1 MATSNQGKSDKLSQA
16 RANLEQSKKRLEQI
30 KAGVNS
36 SKLAPAEAEMNIN
49 NEQLSRESSRRPT
62 NQLSGKKILFYYE
75 QLGNTTEVFAGTS
88 TVVIALTT
96 ALVSRENILLD
107 VTGNDINYPETYQGV
122 NFIPLPKLE
131 NLEKFLS
138 DYDIVVFATYLKRF
152 SECRKPSKQ
161 IWILHIH
168 NWRLATNEVNHIDKF
183 DLFIC
188 LSDIHRQAIASQ
200 GVPMNKISVVP
211 NFTDTKVFT
220 PKPIERKPHSIM
232 FAGAIVDHKG
242 LHILLAALP
251 EIRRNFPDTEVHI
264 YGSASLWKDRTDE
277 YEKELRSQQ
286 LSGVYFHG
294 AVANSEMPQ
303 IYPQHGIIAVPSQ
316 EESFGM
322 VAVEAQ
328 ACGCIPVVHN
338 AGGVAATLIEGETGF
353 LYWPNTPEE
362 LAKTII
368 RVFKIID
375 GDDSIRERA
384 INFVRKNLDKTVVLT
399 RYIDVFKEVVSKFK
413 PGRFPQPTNTKN
425 ISNDIALIDKILV
438 DIKNLPGDFQPAGAL
453 PYTVLEAIANYAKE
467 HPINNSV
474 ETGCGVSTILLSNI
488 SKINHKCFALPR
500 GDLDTV
506 KLSPLLNKNTIE
518 FIEGP
523 TQKNLPYYSFS
534 EKLQLALI
542 DGAHGYPFP
551 EIDYYFIY
559 PYLDQ
564 GALLIIDDIWIP
576 TIQNLYLFLKEDEM
590 FELLEVI
597 GNRTAL
603 FRRTNAVLLDPYGDG
618 WWVQNYN
625 KQRFPLGEF
634 EPEFRQNIRESLW
647 PSSQK
652 VDSYFEMIR
661 EPKIKEW
668 VPPCNGDLISSN
680 LRQLG
685 IEVVDYLVDIIE
697 YKKYFQD
704 AGYLKNFPEYQF
716 SLPEKSLEHHLAIK
730 LLKLSSSDIYIEVAS
745 EAPIAPKIYPRLYGV
760 RSYVHS
766 PAYPS
771 GINQEMIGG
780 NATNLP
786 LPDGFATKIAVHT
799 FSSFEEDA
807 DMGFIKEAARLL
819 KPGGS
824 LCILPLYLFDEYAIQ
839 TDPVTAISTG
849 GVKFEE
855 DARVYCSLGW
865 GHRHARF
872 YDPQHLFDRICRNLN
887 GLKLKIFRIKNAK
900 QVDESC
906 YIQFAAVLEKPLDT
920 TFGELDQQTSKV
932 SSSLNSPQHKSSV
945 SHPAKKNI
953 GNPNQLY
960 SMSSQPRIDVV
971 LQATGTHGWNFS
983 RGWVNVL
990 QRQGLLNRVF
1000 TPVAEWGALEPTN
1013 DDGLYEYLRNPEAD
1027 IMLLLGFDWHS
1038 QSLHNSPRWQN
1049 QWNQTR
1055 IKKVVTVP
1063 DSYLN
1068 DAVQN
1073 TPDWREQMSMAI
1085 QSTVPCVDAIICHHE
1100 PDVKYLR
1107 DQENIAKPII
1117 FSPFA
1122 VDTQYFYNNIS
1133 FRSRLDR
1140 AFFRGQVT
1148 NYHEN
1153 SPYKDR
1159 EKLIEH
1165 LSKCQSVD
1173 VHKLNMSCLLHPVE
1187 AVQSY
1192 AETLNK
1198 YKILL
1203 SLPSLSPTLVSRTF
1217 ESLGC
1222 GGLLLQSQII
1232 GEKSNQL
1239 FRDWEHLVYYNP
1251 ENPDDLTEKIEYLL
1265 KNPDLAEEIADR
1277 GYNLC
1282 QEKHTI
1288 ECRIKELIEWADS
1301 GFKVSEDTSKTSDAK
1316 GSIILKSE
1324 VLNHKTKNL
1333 QRQNKNSLL
1342 VAVDGVFFQL
1352 NNTGIARVWKSL
1364 LEEWVKDGFAKNIL
1378 VLDRGGTAPKIS
1390 GMRYRQIP
1398 KYSYNDTDGDRQILQ
1413 QVCDE
1418 EGVDVFISTYYTT
1431 PLSTPSVFMGYDM
1444 IPELMAQNL
1453 DHPMWQEKHRGIRH
1467 ASTYITISENTKR
1480 DLAGCFPDILVDSI
1494 TVAHCGIDSNFT
1506 PASQEEIIEFTSKY
1520 EIRKP
1525 YFLVVGE
1532 RIGWKKYKNTTI
1544 FFKSFYSLPNWRG
1557 FEIVCTGG
1565 QSQLED
1571 EIKAHVK
1578 NDSGVHLLKLS
1589 DAELKVAY
1597 SGAVALVYSS
1607 LYEGFGMPVAEA
1619 MACGCPVITCPYAS
1633 LPEVGGNAVLYVSGR
1648 DVNELVEAMTKV
1660 QQMELRESLIRLG
1673 LEQSKQFSWSK
1684 MAEIVKSVL
1693 IKTAGRKEHQSVKNI
1708 VNVTTDNYKVSAI
1721 VSTYNSEKFIRGR
1734 LENLVNQTLYTQGQL
1749 EIIVIDSNSEQN
1761 ERSIVKEFQNKYPH
1775 IIYERTPNR
1784 ETIYAAWNRGIKM
1797 CHGQYVINANA
1808 DDRFAT
1814 NALEIMANQLDN
1826 EHHLSAIYGNW
1837 LITALENDSFDSNSD
1852 KFNFYYP
1859 EFIPPLL
1866 LYYQITTHAPLIKRS
1881 VFDQIGYYR
1890 DDMKVFG
1897 DRDFML
1903 RFYDNGLMAQKIPDI
1918 VGLYYENFNSVSMG
1932 EIGQIA
1938 VENEYNPLRENYLKP
1953 QNLCRLF
1960 GYNSVVDNSNL
1971 AQLYAVL
1978 GAWGKDCYIWKTHIV
1993 SDIAFA
1999 EKVLCRALEL
2009 DQTNSLALNNL
2020 GIIRATQGNYQQATE
2035 MLNLALQHSNNN
2047 QQNIQNNIAAVN
2059 NQCNTFAD
2067 YFWVKPSM
2075 QMFVPR
2081 SQLTNSST
2089 LEKSLVSVIIPT
2101 KDRPE
2106 MLPQAIQSVLNQTFT
2121 ELEIIVVNDGGVDV
2135 QSVISCLNTRGN
2147 IVYKK
2152 HDHALDRSAARNTG
2166 IRAAR
2171 GKYIAYLDDDDIYYP
2186 NHIETLVK
2194 FLENSEYK
2202 IAYTDAV
2209 MAQQEKQNGEYVTIN
2224 RSVPYSLDFD
2234 KEKILVSNCTP
2245 NLCLMHEKSCLDE
2258 VGLFDETLS
2267 THEDW
2272 DLIIRLS
2279 RQFDIAHIKETTC
2292 EFTQRN
2298 DCTNTSTNNRVDF
2311 PRTREIIYNRY
2322 RQYAEANPT
2331 ILEAQKEAFIAEAKE
2346 LAQQV
2351 QNLQSQVVQK
2361 ESHLQQA
2368 QAVKSQL
2375 AVQVET
2381 LQRATQEVQAKLEA
2395 SQSEKEWVKSQFSS
2409 WKQTAEEMQLELER
2423 SRLKLKQT
2431 QSQLEQSALNL
2442 MKF

>member
-1 MATSNQGKSDKLSQA
+1 MAMSNQENSDKFLEA
-16 RANLEQSKKRLEQI
+16 KANLERSKKRLEQI
-30 KAGVNS
+30 KAGVNRS
-36 SKLAPAEAEMNIN
+36 LAPAVADMNIN
-49 NEQLSRESSRRPT
+49 NDQLSPESSRPPT
-62 NQLSGKKILFYYE
+62 HQLSGKKILFYYE

-96 ALVSRENILLD
+96 ALVSRESILLD

-122 NFIPLPKLE
+122 NFIPLPKSE

-138 DYDIVVFATYLKRF
+138 DYDIVVFATYLKIF
-152 SECRKPSKQ
+152 SECQKPSKQ

-168 NWRLATNEVNHIDKF
+168 NWQLATNEVNHIDKF

-220 PKPIERKPHSIM
+220 PKPIVRKPHSIM

-251 EIRRNFPDTEVHI
+251 EIRSNFPDTEVHI

-277 YEKELRSQQ
+277 YEKELISQQ

-294 AVANSEMPQ
+294 AVPNSQMPQ

-338 AGGVAATLIEGETGF
+338 TSGVAATLVEGETGF

-375 GDDSIRERA
+375 GDGSIRERA

-399 RYIDVFKEVVSKFK
+399 RYIDVLQEVLSKVK
-413 PGRFPQPTNTKN
+413 PRQLPQQVNAKN
-425 ISNDIALIDKILV
+425 LSKDIALIDRVLAE
-438 DIKNLPGDFQPAGAL
+438 IKNLPGDFQPAGAL
-453 PYTVLEAIANYAKE
+453 PHTVLEAIANYAKD

-506 KLSPLLNKNTIE
+506 KSSPLLNKATIE
-518 FIEGP
+518 FVEGP
-523 TQKNLPYYSFS
+523 TQKNLPRHNFS

-603 FRRTNAVLLDPYGDG
+603 FRRTNAALLDPYGDG

-634 EPEFRQNIRESLW
+634 EPELRQNIRESLW
-647 PSSQK
+647 PSPQK
-652 VDSYFEMIR
+652 VDSYFDQIR

-668 VPPCNGDLISSN
+668 VPPCNGDLISSSF
-680 LRQLG
+680 RQLG

-697 YKKYFQD
+697 YQKYFQD
-704 AGYLKNFPEYQF
+704 AGYLKNFPEYHF
-716 SLPEKSLEHHLAIK
+716 CLPEKSLEHYLAIQ
-730 LLKLSSSDIYIEVAS
+730 LLNLSSSDIYIEVAS
-745 EAPIAPKIYPRLYGV
+745 EAAISPKIYQHLYGV
-760 RSYVHS
+760 KSYVHS
-766 PAYPS
+766 SAYPS
-771 GINQEMIGG
+771 GINQDMIGG
-780 NATNLP
+780 NVTNLP
-786 LPDGFATKIAVHT
+786 LSDGFATKIAVHT
-799 FSSFEEDA
+799 FSSFEEDS

-824 LCILPLYLFDEYAIQ
+824 VCILPLYLFDKYAVQ
-839 TDPVTAISTG
+839 TDPITAISTG

-855 DARVYCSLGW
+855 DAMVYCSLGW

-872 YDPQHLFDRICRNLN
+872 YDPQHFFDRICRNLN
-887 GLKLKIFRIKNAK
+887 GLKLKIYRIKNAK
-900 QVDESC
+900 EVDDSC
-906 YIQFAAVLEKPLDT
+906 YIQFAAVLEKPLDDN
-920 TFGELDQQTSKV
+920 TFGLDQETAKII
-932 SSSLNSPQHKSSV
+932 SSQHKSNL
-945 SHPAKKNI
+945 SHPQKKTV
-953 GNPNQLY
+953 GKPNQFS
-960 SMSSQPRIDVV
+960 SMSSKPRIDVV

-1000 TPVAEWGALEPTN
+1000 TPVAEWGALEPTD
-1013 DDGLYEYLRNPEAD
+1013 DDGLYEYLINPEAD
-1027 IMLLLGFDWHS
+1027 IILLLGFDWHS

-1049 QWNQTR
+1049 QWNQAR

-1073 TPDWREQMSMAI
+1073 TPGWREQMSMAI
-1085 QSTVPCVDAIICHHE
+1085 QSTVPCVDGIICHHE

-1122 VDTQYFYNNIS
+1122 VDTQYFYKNIS
-1133 FRSRLDR
+1133 FRGRLDR

-1173 VHKLNMSCLLHPVE
+1173 VHKLDMSCLLDPVE

-1192 AETLNK
+1192 AKTLNK

-1239 FRDWEHLVYYNP
+1239 FRDWEHLVYYNS
-1251 ENPDDLTEKIEYLL
+1251 ENPDDLIEKIEYLL

-1277 GYNLC
+1277 GYQLC
-1282 QEKHTI
+1282 QKKHTI
-1288 ECRIKELIEWADS
+1288 ECRVKELIEWADS
-1301 GFKVSEDTSKTSDAK
+1301 GFRVSEDTPKTSEATR
-1316 GSIILKSE
+1316 SIILKSQ
-1324 VLNHKTKNL
+1324 VLNRTTNL
-1333 QRQNKNSLL
+1333 HRQSKNSLL

-1364 LEEWVKDGFAKNIL
+1364 LEEWVKDGFAKDIL
-1378 VLDRGGTAPKIS
+1378 VLDRAGTAPKIL
-1390 GMRYRQIP
+1390 GIRYRLI
-1398 KYSYNDTDGDRQILQ
+1398 SEYNYDDTDRDRQMLQ

-1453 DHPMWQEKHRGIRH
+1453 DQPMWHEKHKGIRH
-1467 ASTYITISENTKR
+1467 ASAYITISENTQR
-1480 DLAGCFPDILVDSI
+1480 DLAGCFPNISVDSI
-1494 TVAHCGIDSNFT
+1494 TVAHCGTDSNFS

-1520 EIRKP
+1520 ESRKP

-1532 RIGWKKYKNTTI
+1532 RIGWKKYKNTNI
-1544 FFKSFYSLPNWRG
+1544 FFEAFYNMPNWQD
-1557 FEIVCTGG
+1557 FEIVCTG
-1565 QSQLED
+1565 SSLQLED
-1571 EIKAHVK
+1571 EIKVHVK
-1578 NDSGVHLLKLS
+1578 DNRVHLLRLS
-1589 DAELKVAY
+1589 DTELKAAY
-1597 SGAVALVYSS
+1597 SGAVALVYPS
-1607 LYEGFGMPVAEA
+1607 LYEGFGMPLAEA

-1648 DVNELVEAMTKV
+1648 DVNELVEAMIKV
-1660 QQMELRESLIRLG
+1660 QQPEVRESLIRLG

-1693 IKTAGRKEHQSVKNI
+1693 IEMAMVKGYNPI
-1708 VNVTTDNYKVSAI
+1708 ENTVSLPTDNYKVSAI

-1797 CHGQYVINANA
+1797 CHGKYVINANA

-1814 NALEIMANQLDN
+1814 NALEIMVNKLDDDR
-1826 EHHLSAIYGNW
+1826 HLSAVYGDW
-1837 LITALENDSFDSNSD
+1837 LITKLENDSFDSNSE
-1852 KFNFYYP
+1852 KFNFSYP

-1866 LYYQITTHAPLIKRS
+1866 LYYQITTHAALIKKS
-1881 VFDQIGYYR
+1881 VFDQIGYYK
-1890 DDMKVFG
+1890 DEMKVFG
-1897 DRDFML
+1897 DREFML
-1903 RFYDNGLMAQKIPDI
+1903 RFSANGLMAKKIPDI
-1918 VGLYYENFNSVSMG
+1918 VGLYYENPNSISMG
-1932 EIGQIA
+1932 EVGYA
-1938 VENEYNPLRENYLKP
+1938 ALENEYEPLRQEYLELEILSK
-1953 QNLCRLF
+1953 LF
-1960 GYNSVVDNSNL
+1960 GYNSL
-1971 AQLYAVL
+1971 
-1978 GAWGKDCYIWKTHIV
+1978 
-1993 SDIAFA
+1993 
-1999 EKVLCRALEL
+1999 L
-2009 DQTNSLALNNL
+2009 DQS
-2020 GIIRATQGNYQQATE
+2020 
-2035 MLNLALQHSNNN
+2035 
-2047 QQNIQNNIAAVN
+2047 
-2059 NQCNTFAD
+2059 
-2067 YFWVKPSM
+2067 
-2075 QMFVPR
+2075 
-2081 SQLTNSST
+2081 
-2089 LEKSLVSVIIPT
+2089 
-2101 KDRPE
+2101 
-2106 MLPQAIQSVLNQTFT
+2106 
-2121 ELEIIVVNDGGVDV
+2121 
-2135 QSVISCLNTRGN
+2135 
-2147 IVYKK
+2147 
-2152 HDHALDRSAARNTG
+2152 
-2166 IRAAR
+2166 
-2171 GKYIAYLDDDDIYYP
+2171 
-2186 NHIETLVK
+2186 
-2194 FLENSEYK
+2194 
-2202 IAYTDAV
+2202 
-2209 MAQQEKQNGEYVTIN
+2209 
-2224 RSVPYSLDFD
+2224 
-2234 KEKILVSNCTP
+2234 
-2245 NLCLMHEKSCLDE
+2245 
-2258 VGLFDETLS
+2258 
-2267 THEDW
+2267 
-2272 DLIIRLS
+2272 
-2279 RQFDIAHIKETTC
+2279 
-2292 EFTQRN
+2292 
-2298 DCTNTSTNNRVDF
+2298 
-2311 PRTREIIYNRY
+2311 
-2322 RQYAEANPT
+2322 
-2331 ILEAQKEAFIAEAKE
+2331 
-2346 LAQQV
+2346 
-2351 QNLQSQVVQK
+2351 
-2361 ESHLQQA
+2361 
-2368 QAVKSQL
+2368 
-2375 AVQVET
+2375 
-2381 LQRATQEVQAKLEA
+2381 
-2395 SQSEKEWVKSQFSS
+2395 
-2409 WKQTAEEMQLELER
+2409 
-2423 SRLKLKQT
+2423 
-2431 QSQLEQSALNL
+2431 
-2442 MKF
+2442 

>member
-1 MATSNQGKSDKLSQA
+1 MATSNQEKSDKLSQA
-16 RANLEQSKKRLEQI
+16 RANLEQSKNHLEKI

-36 SKLAPAEAEMNIN
+36 SKLAPAAADIN
-49 NEQLSRESSRRPT
+49 NDQLIRESSRPPT
-62 NQLSGKKILFYYE
+62 HQLSGKKILFYYE

-122 NFIPLPKLE
+122 NFIPLPKSE
-131 NLEKFLS
+131 NLENFLS
-138 DYDIVVFATYLKRF
+138 DYDIVVFATYLKIF
-152 SECRKPSKQ
+152 SECQKPSKQ

-168 NWRLATNEVNHIDKF
+168 NWQLATNEVNHIDKF

-220 PKPIERKPHSIM
+220 PKPIERKPHYIM

-242 LHILLAALP
+242 LHILFAALP
-251 EIRRNFPDTEVHI
+251 EIRSNFPDTEVHI

-294 AVANSEMPQ
+294 AVPNSQMPQ
-303 IYPQHGIIAVPSQ
+303 IYPQYGIIAVPSQ

-338 AGGVAATLIEGETGF
+338 TSGVAATLVEGETGF

-384 INFVRKNLDKTVVLT
+384 INFVRKDLDKTVVLT
-399 RYIDVFKEVVSKFK
+399 RYIDVLKEVVSKFK
-413 PGRFPQPTNTKN
+413 PGQLPQQVNTKN
-425 ISNDIALIDKILV
+425 LSKDIALIDRVLAE
-438 DIKNLPGDFQPAGAL
+438 IKNLPGDFQPAGAL
-453 PYTVLEAIANYAKE
+453 PHTVLEAIANYAKD

-506 KLSPLLNKNTIE
+506 KSSPLLNKATIE

-523 TQKNLPYYSFS
+523 TQKNLPHHNFS

-603 FRRTNAVLLDPYGDG
+603 FRRTNAALLDPYGDG

-634 EPEFRQNIRESLW
+634 EPEFKQNIRESLW
-647 PSSQK
+647 PSPQK
-652 VDSYFEMIR
+652 VDSYFDQIR

-668 VPPCNGDLISSN
+668 VPPCNGDLISSSF
-680 LRQLG
+680 RQLG

-704 AGYLKNFPEYQF
+704 ASYLKNFPEYHF
-716 SLPEKSLEHHLAIK
+716 SLPEKSLEHYLAIQ
-730 LLKLSSSDIYIEVAS
+730 LLNLSSSDIYIEVAS
-745 EAPIAPKIYPRLYGV
+745 EAPIAPKIYQRLYGV
-760 RSYVHS
+760 KSYVHS
-766 PAYPS
+766 SAYPS
-771 GINQEMIGG
+771 GINQDMIGG
-780 NATNLP
+780 NVTNLP
-786 LPDGFATKIAVHT
+786 LSDGFATKIAVHT
-799 FSSFEEDA
+799 FSNFEEDA
-807 DMGFIKEAARLL
+807 DMGFIKDAARLL

-824 LCILPLYLFDEYAIQ
+824 VCILPLYLFDKYAVQ

-855 DARVYCSLGW
+855 DAMVYCSLGW

-872 YDPQHLFDRICRNLN
+872 YDPQHFFDRICRNLN
-887 GLKLKIFRIKNAK
+887 GLKLKIYRIKNAK
-900 QVDESC
+900 EVDESC
-906 YIQFAAVLEKPLDT
+906 YIQFAAVLEKPLDDNT
-920 TFGELDQQTSKV
+920 LGLDQETAKI
-932 SSSLNSPQHKSSV
+932 SSSPHKSSL
-945 SHPAKKNI
+945 SHPTKATLGK
-953 GNPNQLY
+953 PNQF
-960 SMSSQPRIDVV
+960 SSISSKPRIDVV
-971 LQATGTHGWNFS
+971 LPATGIHGWACS
-983 RGWVNVL
+983 RGWANVL
-990 QRQGLLNRVF
+990 QRQGLLHRVF
-1000 TPVAEWGALEPTN
+1000 TPVAEWGASEPTD

-1038 QSLHNSPRWQN
+1038 QPLHQTEKWRERWHNSHILKIA
-1049 QWNQTR
+1049 TL
-1055 IKKVVTVP
+1055 IECHSSATVQLSP
-1063 DSYLN
+1063 VWKQS
-1068 DAVQN
+1068 
-1073 TPDWREQMSMAI
+1073 MSNAI
-1085 QSTVPCVDAIICHHE
+1085 QSCVTCVDAIVCHHE
-1100 PDVKYLR
+1100 PDVAFLR
-1107 DQENIAKPII
+1107 SENITKPMIFSLLGIDTDYFTKRTDFKNKINRVFFRGNAPKHFHDITYELRRKLTELLTEKEYCDLLEYDPNVLAKPI
-1117 FSPFA
+1117 
-1122 VDTQYFYNNIS
+1122 
-1133 FRSRLDR
+1133 
-1140 AFFRGQVT
+1140 
-1148 NYHEN
+1148 
-1153 SPYKDR
+1153 K
-1159 EKLIEH
+1159 
-1165 LSKCQSVD
+1165 
-1173 VHKLNMSCLLHPVE
+1173 

-1192 AETLNK
+1192 ANKLSSYKFLLN
-1198 YKILL
+1198 
-1203 SLPSLSPTLVSRTF
+1203 LPSISLTMTSRTL
-1217 ESLGC
+1217 EILGC
-1222 GGLLLQSQII
+1222 GGLAIHYDVI
-1232 GEKSNQL
+1232 GEKCKEL

-1251 ENPDDLTEKIEYLL
+1251 ENPDDLIEKIEYLL

-1277 GYNLC
+1277 GYQLC

-1288 ECRIKELIEWADS
+1288 ECRVQELIEWAES
-1301 GFKVSEDTSKTSDAK
+1301 GFQVSEDTPKTSDTT
-1316 GSIILKSE
+1316 GSIILKSQG
-1324 VLNHKTKNL
+1324 LHKTKNMHL
-1333 QRQNKNSLL
+1333 QSSNNSLL
-1342 VAVDGVFFQL
+1342 VAVDGIFFQL

-1364 LEEWVKDGFAKNIL
+1364 LEEWVKDGFAKDII
-1378 VLDRGGTAPKIS
+1378 VLDRAGTAPKIS
-1390 GMRYRQIP
+1390 GIRYHLIP
-1398 KYSYNDTDGDRQILQ
+1398 EYNYDDTDRDRQILQ

-1418 EGVDVFISTYYTT
+1418 EGVDVFTSTYYTT

-1444 IPELMAQNL
+1444 IPELMEQNP
-1453 DHPMWQEKHRGIRH
+1453 DHPMWREKHRGIRH
-1467 ASTYITISENTKR
+1467 ASAYVTISENTKR
-1480 DLAGCFPDILVDSI
+1480 DLAGCFPNILVDSI

-1506 PASQEEIIEFTSKY
+1506 PVSQEEIIEFTLKY
-1520 EIRKP
+1520 EIRRP

-1532 RIGWKKYKNTTI
+1532 RLGWQKYKNTTI
-1544 FFKSFYSLPNWRG
+1544 FFEAFYNMPNWQDL
-1557 FEIVCTGG
+1557 EIVCIGSSL
-1565 QSQLED
+1565 QMED
-1571 EIKAHVK
+1571 EIKVHVK
-1578 NDSGVHLLKLS
+1578 DNRVHLLRLS
-1589 DAELKVAY
+1589 DTELKAAY
-1597 SGAVALVYSS
+1597 SGAVALVYPS

-1633 LPEVGGNAVLYVSGR
+1633 LPEVGGNAVLYVNGR
-1648 DVNELVEAMTKV
+1648 DVNELVEAMIKV
-1660 QQMELRESLIRLG
+1660 QQQEMRESPIRLG

-1693 IKTAGRKEHQSVKNI
+1693 IKTAGRKEPHPVKNI
-1708 VNVTTDNYKVSAI
+1708 VSVTTDNCKVSAI

-1734 LENLVNQTLYTQGQL
+1734 LDNLVNQTLYTKGQL

-1761 ERSIVKEFQNKYPH
+1761 EPSIVKEFQNKYPH
-1775 IIYERTPNR
+1775 IVYERTPNR

-1814 NALEIMANQLDN
+1814 NALEIMVNKLDD
-1826 EHHLSAIYGNW
+1826 ECHLSAVYGDW
-1837 LITALENDSFDSNSD
+1837 LITAVENDSFDSNSD
-1852 KFNFYYP
+1852 KFNFSYP

-1866 LYYQITTHAPLIKRS
+1866 LYYQITTHAALIKKS

-1918 VGLYYENFNSVSMG
+1918 VGLYYENLNSVSMG
-1932 EIGQIA
+1932 EVGQIA
-1938 VENEYNPLRENYLKP
+1938 VENEYKPLRDNYLQPK
-1953 QNLCRLF
+1953 NLCRLF
-1960 GYNSVVDNSNL
+1960 GYNSVVDSSHL

-1978 GAWGKDCYIWKTHIV
+1978 GAWGKDCYLWKTHIV
-1993 SDIAFA
+1993 SDINFA
-1999 EKVLCRALEL
+1999 EKVFCKALEL
-2009 DQTNSLALNNL
+2009 DQTNCLTLNNL

-2035 MLNLALQHSNNN
+2035 MLNLALQYSNSD

-2075 QMFVPR
+2075 PMFVPT

-2089 LEKSLVSVIIPT
+2089 LEKPLVSVIIPT

-2106 MLPQAIQSVLNQTFT
+2106 MLAQAIQSVLNQTFT
-2121 ELEIIVVNDGGVDV
+2121 ELEIIVVNDGGLDV
-2135 QSVISCLNTRGN
+2135 QLVISRLNTRGN

-2152 HDHALDRSAARNTG
+2152 HDRTLDRSAARNTG

-2209 MAQQEKQNGEYVTIN
+2209 MAEQKKENGEYVTIN
-2224 RSVPYSLDFD
+2224 RNVPYSIDFD
-2234 KEKILVSNCTP
+2234 KDKILVSNCTP

-2279 RQFDIAHIKETTC
+2279 RKFDIAHIKETTC

-2298 DCTNTSTNNRVDF
+2298 DGTNTSSHNRADF
-2311 PRTREIIYNRY
+2311 TRTREIIFNRY
-2322 RQYAEANPT
+2322 RQYAEANST

-2351 QNLQSQVVQK
+2351 QNLQSQIVQK
-2361 ESHLQQA
+2361 ESHLQQT
-2368 QAVKSQL
+2368 QAEKSQL
-2375 AVQVET
+2375 SAQVET
-2381 LQRATQEVQAKLEA
+2381 WQRSTQEVQAKLEA
-2395 SQSEKEWVKSQFSS
+2395 SQSEKEWVKSQLNS
-2409 WKQTAEEMQLELER
+2409 WKQTAGEMQIELER
-2423 SRLKLKQT
+2423 SRLKLKQA
-2431 QSQLEQSALNL
+2431 QLELDRSALNL
-2442 MKF
+2442 IK

>member
-1 MATSNQGKSDKLSQA
+1 MAISNHENSDKLSQA
-16 RANLEQSKKRLEQI
+16 KANLEQSKNRLQQI
-30 KAGVNS
+30 QAGINSYRVSVCDDVSVNND
-36 SKLAPAEAEMNIN
+36 KL
-49 NEQLSRESSRRPT
+49 
-62 NQLSGKKILFYYE
+62 NQEKSPHSTQELSGKKILFYYE
-75 QLGNTTEVFAGTS
+75 QLGNTTEIFAGTS
-88 TVVIALTT
+88 TIVIALTT
-96 ALVSRENILLD
+96 ALVSRENIL
-107 VTGNDINYPETYQGV
+107 VYATGNYVNYPETYQGV
-122 NFIPLPKLE
+122 NFIPLNKSD
-131 NLEKFLS
+131 NLQTFLS
-138 DYDIVVFATYLKRF
+138 DYDIVVFATYLNKF
-152 SECRKPSKQ
+152 CEYKKQAKQ

-168 NWRLATNEVNHIDKF
+168 NWQLATNEVNHIDKF
-183 DLFIC
+183 DRFIC
-188 LSDIHRQAIASQ
+188 LSDIHRLAIASQ
-200 GVPMNKISVVP
+200 GVPINKIRVVP

-242 LHILLAALP
+242 LHILFAALP
-251 EIRRNFPDTEVHI
+251 EIRSKFPDTEVNI

-277 YEKELRSQQ
+277 YEKELRGQQ

-322 VAVEAQ
+322 VAIEAQ

-338 AGGVAATLIEGETGF
+338 AGGVAATLVEGKTGF

-368 RVFKIID
+368 RVFEIID
-375 GDDSIRERA
+375 GDGSIRERA
-384 INFVRKNLDKTVVLT
+384 IKFITNNLDKTVILT

-413 PGRFPQPTNTKN
+413 PGHFPQPVNTKN
-425 ISNDIALIDKILV
+425 ISKDIALIDRVLA

-453 PYTVLEAIANYAKE
+453 PHTVLEAIANYAKDY
-467 HPINNSV
+467 PINNSL
-474 ETGCGVSTILLSNI
+474 ETGCGVSTLLLSNI
-488 SKINHKCFALPR
+488 SKINHKCFAFPR

-518 FIEGP
+518 FIEGA
-523 TQKNLPYYSFS
+523 TQKKLPHYSFS
-534 EKLQLALI
+534 EKLQLVLI

-603 FRRTNAVLLDPYGDG
+603 FRRTNSVLLDPYGDG
-618 WWVQNYN
+618 WWLQNYN

-634 EPEFRQNIRESLW
+634 DPELRQNIRESLW
-647 PSSQK
+647 PSPQK
-652 VDSYFEMIR
+652 VDSDFELIR

-668 VPPCNGDLISSN
+668 VPPCNGDLISSS

-697 YKKYFQD
+697 YKKYFKD

-760 RSYVHS
+760 TSYVHS
-766 PAYPS
+766 PAYPF

-799 FSSFEEDA
+799 FPSFEEDA

-824 LCILPLYLFDEYAIQ
+824 LCILPLYLFDEYAVQ

-855 DARVYCSLGW
+855 DAVVYCSLGW

-887 GLKLKIFRIKNAK
+887 GLKLKVYRIKNSK

-906 YIQFAAVLEKPLDT
+906 YIQFAAVLEKPLDDNT
-920 TFGELDQQTSKV
+920 LGLDQHTATISY
-932 SSSLNSPQHKSSV
+932 SLNSSQHKSSL
-945 SHPAKKNI
+945 SHQAKKTV
-953 GNPNQLY
+953 GNFNHFS
-960 SMSSQPRIDVV
+960 SMPSQPRIDVV

-983 RGWVNVL
+983 RGWANVL

-1000 TPVAEWGALEPTN
+1000 TPVAEWGALEPTD
-1013 DDGLYEYLRNPEAD
+1013 DDGLYEYLRNPQAD

-1038 QSLHNSPRWQN
+1038 QSLHNTPKWQN
-1049 QWNQTR
+1049 QWDKAR
-1055 IKKVVTVP
+1055 VKKVVTIP
-1063 DSYLN
+1063 DSYFN

-1073 TPDWREQMSMAI
+1073 THSWREQMSRAI
-1085 QSTVPCVDAIICHHE
+1085 KSTVPCVDAIICHHE
-1100 PDVKYLR
+1100 PDVSFLSEEEY
-1107 DQENIAKPII
+1107 IAKPII

-1122 VDTQYFYNNIS
+1122 VDTQYFHKNIS
-1133 FRSRLDR
+1133 FRERLDR

-1153 SPYKDR
+1153 SPYKNR
-1159 EKLIEH
+1159 GKLIEY
-1165 LSKCQSVD
+1165 LSLCQSVD
-1173 VHKLNMSCLLHPVE
+1173 VDKLDMSGLLRPVE

-1217 ESLGC
+1217 ESLAC
-1222 GGLLLQSQII
+1222 GGLVLQSQII
-1232 GEKSNQL
+1232 GGKSNEL
-1239 FRDWEHLVYYNP
+1239 FREWEHLVYYNS
-1251 ENPDDLTEKIEYLL
+1251 ENPDDLIEKIEYLL
-1265 KNPDLAEEIADR
+1265 KNPDLAEDIAAR
-1277 GYNLC
+1277 GYQLC

-1288 ECRIKELIEWADS
+1288 ECRIEELVKWADS
-1301 GFKVSEDTSKTSDAK
+1301 GFKVSEDTPKTSDAT
-1316 GSIILKSE
+1316 GQLILQSE
-1324 VLNHKTKNL
+1324 GLHKTTNL
-1333 QRQNKNSLL
+1333 HLQSSNNSLL
-1342 VAVDGVFFQL
+1342 VAVDGIFFQL

-1364 LEEWVKDGFAKNIL
+1364 LEEWVKDGFAKDIL
-1378 VLDRGGTAPKIS
+1378 VLDRAGTAPKIS
-1390 GMRYRQIP
+1390 GIRYHQIP
-1398 KYSYNDTDGDRQILQ
+1398 EYNYDDTDRDRQIIQ

-1418 EGVDVFISTYYTT
+1418 EGVNVFISTYYTT

-1444 IPELMAQNL
+1444 IPELMEQNP
-1453 DHPMWQEKHRGIRH
+1453 DHPMWREKHRGIRY
-1467 ASTYITISENTKR
+1467 ASAYVTISENTKR
-1480 DLAGCFPDILVDSI
+1480 DLAGCFPNILADSI
-1494 TVAHCGIDSNFT
+1494 TVAHCGIDSSFS
-1506 PASQEEIIEFTSKY
+1506 PATQEEIIGFKSKY

-1525 YFLVVGE
+1525 YFIVVGE
-1532 RIGWKKYKNTTI
+1532 RLGWKRYKNTTI
-1544 FFKSFYSLPNWRG
+1544 FFEAFDNLPNWQG
-1557 FEIVCTGG
+1557 LEIVCIG
-1565 QSQLED
+1565 SYLQLED
-1571 EIKAHVK
+1571 EIKVHVK
-1578 NDSGVHLLKLS
+1578 DKRVHLLKLS

-1597 SGAVALVYSS
+1597 SGAVALVYPS

-1633 LPEVGGNAVLYVSGR
+1633 IPEVGGNAVLYVSGR
-1648 DVNELVEAMTKV
+1648 DVNELIEAMIKV
-1660 QQMELRESLIRLG
+1660 QKHEVRESLIRLG
-1673 LEQSKQFSWSK
+1673 LEQCKQFYWSK
-1684 MAEIVKSVL
+1684 MAEIVKSIL
-1693 IKTAGRKEHQSVKNI
+1693 IKTAGQKHSLPIKNT
-1708 VNVTTDNYKVSAI
+1708 VSTPTYQYKVSAI

-1734 LENLVNQTLYTQGQL
+1734 LANLVDQTLYTQSQL

-1775 IIYERTPNR
+1775 IVYERTPDR
-1784 ETIYAAWNRGIKM
+1784 ETIYAAWNRGIRM
-1797 CHGQYVINANA
+1797 CHGEYVINANA
-1808 DDRFAT
+1808 DDRFAS
-1814 NALEIMANQLDN
+1814 NAIEIMAKKLDDRP
-1826 EHHLSAIYGNW
+1826 HLSAIYGDW
-1837 LITALENDSFDSNSD
+1837 LITRLENDSFDSTSD

-1866 LYYQITTHAPLIKRS
+1866 LYYQITTHAALIKKS
-1881 VFDQIGYYR
+1881 VFDRIGYYR

-1897 DRDFML
+1897 DREFML
-1903 RFYDNGLMAQKIPDI
+1903 RFSANGLMAKKIPDI
-1918 VGLYYENFNSVSMG
+1918 VGLYYENHKSISMG
-1932 EIGQIA
+1932 EVGYA
-1938 VENEYNPLRENYLKP
+1938 ALGNEYEPLRQEYLQP
-1953 QNLCRLF
+1953 QILSKLF
-1960 GYNSVVDNSNL
+1960 GYNYILNNSNL
-1971 AQLYAVL
+1971 AKLYAVL
-1978 GAWGKDCYIWKTHIV
+1978 GSFGKEFFVWNGQPV
-1993 SDIAFA
+1993 SDINFS
-1999 EKVLCRALEL
+1999 EQVLCKALEL
-2009 DQTNSLALNNL
+2009 DQTNFLALNNL
-2020 GIIRATQGNYQQATE
+2020 GIIRSTQENYQQAIE
-2035 MLNLALQHSNNN
+2035 MFNLALKHSNSDR
-2047 QQNIQNNIAAVN
+2047 QNIQANIAAVK

-2067 YFWVKPSM
+2067 YFWLKPSM
-2075 QMFVPR
+2075 PMFIR
-2081 SQLTNSST
+2081 TNQLANYSKV
-2089 LEKSLVSVIIPT
+2089 EEPLVSVIIPT
-2101 KDRPE
+2101 KNRPE
-2106 MLPQAIQSVLNQTFT
+2106 MLTQAIQSVLNQTFAD
-2121 ELEIIVVNDGGVDV
+2121 LEIIVVNDGGVDV
-2135 QSVISCLNTRGN
+2135 QLLISRLNTKSN

-2152 HDHALDRSAARNTG
+2152 HDRALDRSAARNTG

-2194 FLENSEYK
+2194 FLENGEYK

-2209 MAQQEKQNGEYVTIN
+2209 MAQQEKQNGEYVTVH
-2224 RSVPYSLDFD
+2224 RSIPYSLDFD
-2234 KEKILVSNCTP
+2234 KDKILVSNCTP

-2279 RQFDIAHIKETTC
+2279 RKFDIAHIQETTC

-2298 DCTNTSTNNRVDF
+2298 DGSNTSSHNRTDF
-2311 PRTREIIYNRY
+2311 TRTREIIFNKYY
-2322 RQYAEANPT
+2322 QYGEANPT
-2331 ILEAQKEAFIAEAKE
+2331 ILADQKEAFIAEAKE

-2351 QNLQSQVVQK
+2351 QQIQSQVIQK
-2361 ESHLQQA
+2361 ESQLQETQA
-2368 QAVKSQL
+2368 EKSQL
-2375 AVQVET
+2375 SAQVET
-2381 LQRATQEVQAKLEA
+2381 WQRLTQEVQAKLDA
-2395 SQSEKEWVKSQFSS
+2395 TQSEKEWVKTQLNS
-2409 WKQTAEEMQLELER
+2409 WKQTAEEMQIELDR
-2423 SRLKLKQT
+2423 SRLKLKQV
-2431 QSQLEQSALNL
+2431 
-2442 MKF
+2442 

>member
-1 MATSNQGKSDKLSQA
+1 MATSNQENSDKLSQS
-16 RANLEQSKKRLEQI
+16 RANLERSKKRLEQI
-30 KAGVNS
+30 RAGVNS
-36 SKLAPAEAEMNIN
+36 SKLAPAAADMNIN
-49 NEQLSRESSRRPT
+49 NEQLNREYSRHPT
-62 NQLSGKKILFYYE
+62 HQLSGKKIIFYYE

-107 VTGNDINYPETYQGV
+107 VTGNDVNYPETYQGV
-122 NFIPLPKLE
+122 NFIPLPKSE

-138 DYDIVVFATYLKRF
+138 DYDIVVFATYLKIF
-152 SECRKPSKQ
+152 SECQKPSKQ

-168 NWRLATNEVNHIDKF
+168 NWQLATNEVNHIDKF

-232 FAGAIVDHKG
+232 FAGAIVAHKG
-242 LHILLAALP
+242 LHILFAALP
-251 EIRRNFPDTEVHI
+251 EIRSNFPDTEVHI

-294 AVANSEMPQ
+294 AVPNSQMPQ

-338 AGGVAATLIEGETGF
+338 TSGVAATLVEGETGF

-375 GDDSIRERA
+375 GDGSIRERA
-384 INFVRKNLDKTVVLT
+384 INFVRENLDKTVVLT
-399 RYIDVFKEVVSKFK
+399 RYIDVLQEVLSKFK
-413 PGRFPQPTNTKN
+413 PGQLPQQVNTKN
-425 ISNDIALIDKILV
+425 LSNDIALIDRVLAK
-438 DIKNLPGDFQPAGAL
+438 IKNLPGDFQPAGAL
-453 PYTVLEAIANYAKE
+453 PHTVLEAIANYAKD

-506 KLSPLLNKNTIE
+506 KSSPLLNKATIE
-518 FIEGP
+518 FVEGP
-523 TQKNLPYYSFS
+523 TQKNLPRHNFS

-542 DGAHGYPFP
+542 DGAHAYPFP

-559 PYLDQ
+559 PHLDQ

-597 GNRTAL
+597 GNRTVL
-603 FRRTNAVLLDPYGDG
+603 FRRTNAALLDPYGDG

-647 PSSQK
+647 PSPQK
-652 VDSYFEMIR
+652 VDSYFDQIR

-668 VPPCNGDLISSN
+668 VPPCNGDLISSSF
-680 LRQLG
+680 RQLG

-704 AGYLKNFPEYQF
+704 AGYLKNFPEYHF
-716 SLPEKSLEHHLAIK
+716 SLPEKSVEHYLAIQ
-730 LLKLSSSDIYIEVAS
+730 LLNLSSSDIYIEVAS
-745 EAPIAPKIYPRLYGV
+745 EAPIAYKIYQRLYGV
-760 RSYVHS
+760 KSYVHS
-766 PAYPS
+766 SAYPS
-771 GINQEMIGG
+771 GINQDMIGG
-780 NATNLP
+780 NVNNLP
-786 LPDGFATKIAVHT
+786 LSDGFATKIAVHT

-807 DMGFIKEAARLL
+807 DMDFIREAARLL

-824 LCILPLYLFDEYAIQ
+824 VCILPLYLFDKYAIQ

-855 DARVYCSLGW
+855 DAMVYCSLGW

-872 YDPQHLFDRICRNLN
+872 YDPQHFFDRICRNLN
-887 GLKLKIFRIKNAK
+887 GLKLKIYRIKNAK
-900 QVDESC
+900 EVDNSC
-906 YIQFAAVLEKPLDT
+906 YIQFAAVLEKPLNDNT
-920 TFGELDQQTSKV
+920 LGLDQETAKI
-932 SSSLNSPQHKSSV
+932 SSSQYKSSL
-945 SHPAKKNI
+945 SHPTQKTVGK
-953 GNPNQLY
+953 PNQFS
-960 SMSSQPRIDVV
+960 SMSSQRRIDVV

-1000 TPVAEWGALEPTN
+1000 TPVAEWGALEPTD

-1049 QWNQTR
+1049 QWNQAR

-1073 TPDWREQMSMAI
+1073 TPGWREQMSMAI
-1085 QSTVPCVDAIICHHE
+1085 QSTVPCVDGIICHHE

-1107 DQENIAKPII
+1107 EQENIAKPII

-1122 VDTQYFYNNIS
+1122 VDTQYFYKNIS

-1159 EKLIEH
+1159 DKLIEH

-1173 VHKLNMSCLLHPVE
+1173 VYKLDMSCLLRPVE

-1192 AETLNK
+1192 ADTLNK

-1217 ESLGC
+1217 ESLAC

-1251 ENPDDLTEKIEYLL
+1251 ENPDDLIEKIEYLL
-1265 KNPDLAEEIADR
+1265 KEPDLAEEIADR
-1277 GYNLC
+1277 GYHLC

-1288 ECRIKELIEWADS
+1288 ECRVKELIEWADS
-1301 GFKVSEDTSKTSDAK
+1301 GFRVSEDTPKTFDDS
-1316 GSIILKSE
+1316 GYLMLSPG
-1324 VLNHKTKNL
+1324 LNKTTNTHGQKIS
-1333 QRQNKNSLL
+1333 QDSFF
-1342 VAVDGVFFQL
+1342 VAVDAIFFQL

-1364 LEEWVKDGFAKNIL
+1364 LEEWVKDGFAKDIL
-1378 VLDRGGTAPKIS
+1378 VLDRAGTAPKIS
-1390 GMRYRQIP
+1390 GLRYRLIP
-1398 KYSYNDTDGDRQILQ
+1398 EYNYDDTDRDRQMLQ

-1444 IPELMAQNL
+1444 IPELMGHSL
-1453 DHPMWQEKHRGIRH
+1453 DHPMWREKKRGIRQ
-1467 ASTYITISENTKR
+1467 ASAYLTISENTKR
-1480 DLAGCFPDILVDSI
+1480 DLVGCFPNILVDSI

-1506 PASQEEIIEFTSKY
+1506 PASQEEIIRFTSKY

-1532 RIGWKKYKNTTI
+1532 RLGWQKYKNTTI
-1544 FFKSFYSLPNWRG
+1544 FFEAFHHLPNWQDI
-1557 FEIVCTGG
+1557 EIVCIG
-1565 QSQLED
+1565 SSLQLEE
-1571 EIKAHVK
+1571 EIKVHVK
-1578 NDSGVHLLKLS
+1578 DHRVHLLRLS
-1589 DAELKVAY
+1589 DTELTVAY
-1597 SGAVALVYSS
+1597 SGAVALIYPS

-1648 DVNELVEAMTKV
+1648 DVNELVEAMIKV
-1660 QQMELRESLIRLG
+1660 QQLEMRESLIRLG

-1693 IKTAGRKEHQSVKNI
+1693 IKTAGRKEHQQVKNI
-1708 VNVTTDNYKVSAI
+1708 VSVTTDNYKVSAI

-1734 LENLVNQTLYTQGQL
+1734 LDNLVNQTLYTKGQV

-1761 ERSIVKEFQNKYPH
+1761 ERSIVKEFKNKYPH

-1797 CHGQYVINANA
+1797 CHGKYVINANA

-1814 NALEIMANQLDN
+1814 NALEIMANKLDDDR
-1826 EHHLSAIYGNW
+1826 HLSAVYGDW
-1837 LITALENDSFDSNSD
+1837 LITPVENDSFDSNSE
-1852 KFNFYYP
+1852 KFYFSYP
-1859 EFIPPLL
+1859 ESLPPLL
-1866 LYYQITTHAPLIKRS
+1866 LYYQITTHAALIKKS

-1890 DDMKVFG
+1890 DELKVFG
-1897 DRDFML
+1897 DREFML
-1903 RFYDNGLMAQKIPDI
+1903 RFFANGLMAKKIPDI
-1918 VGLYYENFNSVSMG
+1918 VGLYYENPNSISMG
-1932 EIGQIA
+1932 EVGYA
-1938 VENEYNPLRENYLKP
+1938 ALENEYEPLRQEYLELEILSK
-1953 QNLCRLF
+1953 LF
-1960 GYNSVVDNSNL
+1960 GYNSILEQSKL

-1978 GAWGKDCYIWKTHIV
+1978 GSWGKEFFVWNGQSV
-1993 SDIAFA
+1993 SDINFA
-1999 EKVLCRALEL
+1999 EKVLVKALEL
-2009 DQTNSLALNNL
+2009 EQTNSLALNNL

-2035 MLNLALQHSNNN
+2035 MLNLALQHSNSD

-2067 YFWVKPSM
+2067 YFWLKPSM
-2075 QMFVPR
+2075 PMFVPT
-2081 SQLTNSST
+2081 SQLINSST
-2089 LEKSLVSVIIPT
+2089 LEKPLVSVIIPT

-2106 MLPQAIQSVLNQTFT
+2106 MLAQAIQSVLNQTFT

-2135 QSVISCLNTRGN
+2135 QSVISRLNTKGN

-2152 HDHALDRSAARNTG
+2152 HDRALERSAARNTG

-2171 GKYIAYLDDDDIYYP
+2171 GKYIAYLDDDDNYYP

-2209 MAQQEKQNGEYVTIN
+2209 MAEQEKQNGEYVTLH

-2234 KEKILVSNCTP
+2234 KDKILVSNCTP

-2279 RQFDIAHIKETTC
+2279 RKFDIAHIKETTC

-2298 DCTNTSTNNRVDF
+2298 DGTNTSSHNRADF
-2311 PRTREIIYNRY
+2311 TRTREIIFNKY
-2322 RQYAEANPT
+2322 RKYAEANST
-2331 ILEAQKEAFIAEAKE
+2331 ILEAQKEAFIGEAKE

-2361 ESHLQQA
+2361 ESQLQQT
-2368 QAVKSQL
+2368 QAEKSQL
-2375 AVQVET
+2375 SVQVET
-2381 LQRATQEVQAKLEA
+2381 LQRSTQEVQAKLDET
-2395 SQSEKEWVKSQFSS
+2395 QSEKEWVKSQLNS
-2409 WKQTAEEMQLELER
+2409 WKKTAEEMQLELDR
-2423 SRLKLKQT
+2423 SRLKLKPA
-2431 QSQLEQSALNL
+2431 QLQLDRSAFPLS
-2442 MKF
+2442 KP